1 LLRGTASSQ
10 QGEAMKK
17 VTVSLCFLL
26 IFVLSVPRNILA
38 QPTREQN
45 KGDWAG
51 LKAVP
56 PGDELKVV
64 RKDGKSE
71 KGRLLNSSIDSL
83 TLSKGKK
90 LLEVK
95 REDVQRIYRL
105 MSKSAAKSS
114 AIGAGIGAGTGV
126 VTGAVITAKY
136 GSDSGE
142 EWFPAFVLGL
152 LGAGIG
158 ALLGMAAG
166 IGKKAILIY
175 ESQ

>member
-1 LLRGTASSQ
+1 
-10 QGEAMKK
+10 MKK
-17 VTVSLCFLL
+17 TAVGVCFLL

-38 QPTREQN
+38 QPTSEQA

-105 MSKSAAKSS
+105 LPKSAAKSS
-114 AIGAGIGAGTGV
+114 AIGAGIGAGTGAV
-126 VTGAVITAKY
+126 IGGVITAKY
-136 GSDSGE
+136 GSESGE
-142 EWFPAFVLGL
+142 EYLLAVVLGL

-158 ALLGMAAG
+158 ALAGMILG
-166 IGKKAILIY
+166 IGKNAILIY